1 MVMVYNPNTGRYE
14 DNGLGLGAAVAQSA
28 NDLGTIVRG
37 GLQGVGNAVG
47 SAVVNPLDRARALAA
62 QALGGDPNNLAG
74 GNLTDQSFALMD
86 QGFADAGAAANRFGT
101 GLRNTAMGLVGAVNA
116 PPVVA
121 APAAPALV
129 PPPAPAV
136 APPSPQTPAGIPDD
150 ATGVAPLTAQD
161 LAPANVAIAQGLA
174 QMQAPAAGGNYGP
187 GNNGINF
194 GFGVNGSPTARQVLD
209 RFAQQDAQARLNQNA
224 KMDQLE
230 IGSLMSAFNDPF
242 AKTQDKKFIMHLLG
256 MRTDQANKSAALAQG
271 NNLGVM
277 DLTGRQATATAA
289 LANQREI
296 AAERTQAAL
305 QAANIT
311 GQYGLQ
317 AAQTKAGGALATQKA
332 KDNSPEGR
340 KAAAEAAL
348 LETRLNAA
356 LAAVEAKKIDP
367 GMGLVA
373 ATRAG
378 QNPLVPLSYDPQT
391 GLPNSPEAE
400 RIGQANQLILLRRQ
414 NAKLQQ
420 Q

>member
-136 APPSPQTPAGIPDD
+136 APPSPQTPAGVPDD

-174 QMQAPAAGGNYGP
+174 QMQAPAAGGNP

-317 AAQTKAGGALATQKA
+317 AAQTRAQGALAKEKFKA
-332 KDNSPEGR
+332 DSPQGR

-348 LETRLNAA
+348 YESQLNAA
-356 LAAVEAKKIDP
+356 LAAVAAKQIDP
-367 GMGLVA
+367 GMGLVGA
-373 ATRAG
+373 VRSG
-378 QNPLVPLSYDPQT
+378 QNPLPPLVINPQT
-391 GLPNSPEAE
+391 GLPYNDESQ
-400 RIGQANQLILLRRQ
+400 RLGQANETILLRRQ